1 MRCKLYFNNFL
12 IKINCSGSM
21 VFDHNNETLLIS
33 VRLFFNLLFFIK
45 HSQRFVPG
53 FVSQHLL
60 CDVVVG
66 FVLFN
71 NGKRIYEIFKFNS
84 QFDLIT

>member
-21 VFDHNNETLLIS
+21 VFDHNNETLLIT
-33 VRLFFNLLFFIK
+33 VRLFFLSVTFYKTLTK
-45 HSQRFVPG
+45 FVPG

-84 QFDLIT
+84 QFYLIT